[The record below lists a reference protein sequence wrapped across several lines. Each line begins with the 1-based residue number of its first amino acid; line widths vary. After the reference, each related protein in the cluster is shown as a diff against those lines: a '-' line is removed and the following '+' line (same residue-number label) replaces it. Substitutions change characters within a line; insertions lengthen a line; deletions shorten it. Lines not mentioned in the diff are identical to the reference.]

1 MMNYHWLR
9 ITVFGGL
16 SILTASSVS
25 AEGIQ
30 FYSSGTPVHI
40 GSVIYTNGGSAYY
53 GDHHHGHTPA
63 YRQQHRYP
71 SYNSGYHRGDR
82 SHAYPRYRQKY
93 QAQKHI
99 PSTHIYGAYPYRN
112 YAYPS
117 SGRVN
122 PHASSYQKKHYYGG
136 GTYGYNHYSPQGN
149 AGYYRY

>member
-1 MMNYHWLR
+1 MTYHWLR
-9 ITVFGGL
+9 IAVFGGF
-16 SILTASSVS
+16 SIFTASSVS

-40 GSVIYTNGGSAYY
+40 GSVIYTNGGNGYY
-53 GDHHHGHTPA
+53 GNHHHGHIPT

-71 SYNSGYHRGDR
+71 SYKSDYHRGDR

-99 PSTHIYGAYPYRN
+99 PSTHIYGAYPYRDN
-112 YAYPS
+112 AYHS

-149 AGYYRY
+149 ARYYRY